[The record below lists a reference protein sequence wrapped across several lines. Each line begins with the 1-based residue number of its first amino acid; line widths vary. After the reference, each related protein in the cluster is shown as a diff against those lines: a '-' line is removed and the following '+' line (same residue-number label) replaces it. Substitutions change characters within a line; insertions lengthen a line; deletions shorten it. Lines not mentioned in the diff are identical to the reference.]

1 MKSKKILSFILSLL
15 IIIGDVGPVL
25 ATSDGIIENNIENT
39 SSIIDTSNQKSEVQL
54 KLEESSNE
62 LEDGLVESEPKE
74 VSVESDFE
82 IVDGIL
88 IKYNGVD
95 TDISI
100 PTGVKEIAN
109 NVFQD
114 KNITSVI
121 FNEELE
127 KIGDYAF
134 ADNTI
139 EEIDFV
145 DSITSIGEGAFRDN
159 KIKSLDT
166 KNVTTIVKSAFQ
178 NNLISDLLFGES
190 LKSIGDYSFAIN
202 NIAEINIGN
211 NVTNFGDNVFLSNN
225 RYVKV
230 ITENDIVP
238 IKEMVEGQFGH
249 VVNPITIKVKYIDK
263 ISREE
268 IIPQKV
274 IGTDFTD
281 EGNIFVINEEVTFY
295 PEKLSGY
302 NTKSPIVFT
311 PDKEGYVLTV
321 EYVPNNIGP
330 TILPGNIGVIA
341 PNTSLNSLENLLLS
355 KAKATDI
362 FGEDV
367 TSTITVDVSNVDTSI
382 EGTYTVTYTAKD
394 ELGNITTLKH
404 DVYVGSDINQY
415 PIGGGWVIGDFTY
428 SNNSV
433 TGLSKQ
439 GKGKLNSL
447 PNGQRKLVL
456 PGFTNQLDKN
466 GKYYIVTDIGY
477 GAFQELNINQV
488 DFSHMDE
495 LQLIRDEAFAGNKL
509 EKLDFSNLKK
519 LKTIGNEAFYNNIIK
534 DLAIENLPELESI
547 GNNAFAQLSLGVY
560 ETIRFENLPKLTT
573 IGDIY
578 FSISNLNANSKSL
591 RSVEFINLPLL
602 NKIPSYGFQS
612 NVLSNLKFKGLDSLT
627 AIGDYAFNGGSYSG
641 YNSSPST
648 TTNKDNK
655 NNVEILDL
663 SGAPNIV
670 TIGDRA
676 FTSLGYR
683 QLNFGDNTKLTTIG
697 NYAFATAKLIDGEA
711 RLLTSVDFSQIP
723 NLKVI
728 EDGAFMSQGLTSL
741 DLSKNN
747 QLIQIGSIGTNK
759 NDYSKGAFLNNDLE
773 SVVFPED
780 GILDTIGDGSFYS
793 HDYNG
798 PHNIIRNIDLSKE
811 TKLKYIGNSAFS
823 NNDAYTLIL
832 PEGGA
837 TSLET
842 IGFRAF
848 HRNSMQEVVI
858 SNQPNLKSIGEQA
871 FFEYNDGSA
880 HIVSLEMINNP
891 SLDTIGN
898 DAFAGNLLEKVYFED
913 MPLLTSLGKDIFD
926 RNPGLAEYDNMV
938 VIYYE
943 PQDETVLSSR
953 ENYLVNPDLI
963 LDSYEWSED
972 DFTYS
977 RSETTGLYSIT
988 GLTQTGATKLIKN
1001 DYKIVFPKTD
1011 SEGNIVEAIEDDVFA
1026 NISIKELDFSKAT
1039 GLKKIGK
1046 SSFKREWG
1054 FEGYKISKITFG
1066 DQSSLEEIGANA
1078 FASNEITDIDLE
1090 NAPSLKNIGDS
1101 AFEFNKISKVDLSN
1115 STLLESI
1122 GKSAF
1127 EGNEIVNLY
1136 FGNSP
1141 NLKSIGQGA
1150 FKSSLQN
1157 LSNDLDLTSLTG
1169 LETIGN
1175 SAFSTSYK
1183 VTNANVGTINLSGLS
1198 NLKTI
1203 GDSAFYK
1210 LYADELIL
1218 DGLSSLETI
1227 GASAFIMNNLISL
1240 DLSDLSS
1247 LKTIGDKAFSGNG
1260 RGSNN
1265 EEVTQNAI
1273 ATIIWPENSSLET
1286 IGAEAFASNKV
1297 RELDLK
1303 SQVNLISIGN
1313 NAFEKNNLT
1322 EVYIKDTIKTLTTPF
1337 GSNMSG
1343 TDGLVL
1349 VKVYTDTGENPN
1361 NLPNELIYTNN
1372 NLNGHIINPKVI
1384 TISYEDEN
1392 GNKLANDV
1400 IHYVNNDTN
1409 TFSAKKLPGY
1419 TLIGEDPVTLTFENG
1434 EKEDTH
1440 TFIYK
1445 VQEIKDYGTIKFD
1458 YNHINVGENYVEFGQ
1473 QMTTEF
1479 SFNISSAE
1487 DVLKDA
1493 TMRIYFDPD
1502 YIDAS
1507 SIAVGK
1513 GETFTA
1519 EVHDGYIDIK
1529 LLDAN
1534 GGTEASTIIT
1544 WKFNKYNTPNNTWVD
1559 LPIELLDSE
1568 GNLVKKPNYSEP
1580 PKIGGYYN
1588 TPYMV
1593 KAASNKQDSLNK
1605 GAAGGVRNMGK
1616 LANTRD
1622 ENGLM
1627 FTYVTE
1633 AEPVTFTFYV
1643 YQTGNVKV
1651 LDRTISEYTIT
1662 DVLPEYTAYIDGEFV
1677 TKRAQFDPLLNPG
1690 WELQDDGIT
1699 LTYTANN
1706 NGSNIVENIPEL
1718 KLSFIGANDLYKIN
1732 NSAKIELVPQD
1743 KPDYENNMVIS
1754 DGVLIY
1760 PGEIKEIVS
1769 NGDGMFKSIQDD
1781 DKYFYDNEIDKSKD
1795 FNWTITFGSNGSDP
1809 VGDITLKDTIDPRMA
1824 YKSIKLDYKR
1834 QLNATFKGFDDLGN
1848 IVDEGTF
1855 ASNLYFPSEEV
1866 YSFEVHITDTNI
1878 DGFSRFNVVSK
1889 LRDITSVS
1897 YNKED
1902 PSMNTFS
1909 NSAYITFTYYK
1920 NNKEKVVNDY
1930 DSASTYINPSVVKV
1944 SPYKTQTYD
1953 SYVSLWD
1960 KGSYE
1965 IGINWSTIVEDD
1977 LYKMKVPI
1985 KNFEMIDVM
1994 PKNMWLS
2001 DDMVQLSKEFSLS
2014 ENAKYEILENYNGQQ
2029 GVTAIKFTADVLR
2042 TDVNKVATIYTEISP
2057 FMNVGYY
2064 RNDVYMKFD
2073 TNDNVEYGKTTV
2085 DFNNNQYMNS
2095 GVGLNLNVAKEMIS
2109 RKFIRTVDKTDQGF
2123 IPTSG
2128 WSTDGVDTPGDSY
2141 FQYMLSIINKTDTD
2155 RVNTG
2160 IYDVFPAIGDY
2171 VIQMND
2177 SGTRNT
2183 RNTEFSNKLV
2193 SISLEGPTSDQFKIQ
2208 YTNEKILMQD
2218 NQLSDDYFETINW
2231 VDEPLSDTTAFR
2243 VIPKEGQLG
2252 RMPKESVFNVLIT
2265 MQAPPFTK
2273 QLQGKKAFNS
2283 FVREDNTTTNQ
2294 LEANIVWNRM
2304 AYPKGDITLTKLS
2317 DEKDDKGKNIPLE
2330 GVEFTLFNTDGSI
2343 ERVAYTDANGLLEIK
2358 DVQIDNYTLVETKV
2372 PEGYTSN
2379 NEAILIS
2386 PTDWYDQYSTKHIFR
2401 IGKVFNYAPWNGQVK
2416 INKVDVNNNPLKG
2429 VEFTLENTTT
2439 KEQFV
2444 GVTDENGYL
2453 EFLYLQKGKYKLK
2466 ETKTLN
2472 GLIPIKD
2479 RQFNI
2484 DYPNKVIDYTSDE
2497 AIVNDEASITLFKLG
2512 LRKPI
2517 DEDKLI
2523 SQYSPNDGTIL
2534 GSYQNP
2540 YSFEIWDVNADK
2552 LVSSRTM
2559 YDSKGISIYL
2569 KTNKLYSIKE
2579 TNISKKD
2586 EYILNTREYIF
2597 MISPDGRLLDENG
2610 REFLFG
2616 NNFYFPNEPKPIYGR
2631 IEMLKEDTNG
2641 DLLEGAQFGIYK
2653 QDIATGNYNP
2663 LLDENGN
2670 HMIATSMEI
2679 GSGTTADP
2687 KRAAAIFDN
2696 LENGNYRVRELKA
2709 PQGYI
2714 KSTSYWDFNINNGSK
2729 GSATEI
2735 ISDSKIIYKFSQ
2747 KVTNKKLDVKI
2758 IKKEYIEKSIT
2769 EERANELIAS
2779 NQFYVKENAGTLF
2792 NVYKPLV
2799 GGNLKFDLYKIT
2811 SSGDEKVLS
2820 NITTKEEGIV
2830 DFKDFLFDE
2839 DYNYKLVETSTFD
2852 KSYMLNESPL
2862 IIDIKSEKAKNSFTG
2877 EILGSIENKKITGRF
2892 TISKYDL
2899 STKTSL
2905 SGIEFT
2911 LYDANKNPIKTL
2923 ITDSSGYAIFSD
2935 LKLGTYYVSETKTVL
2950 GYRLPV
2956 NDMEKV
2962 EITLDNI
2969 NIQKVIYNEKQVLP
2983 VTGSSQ
2989 STIIVVGF
2997 TTMLTIAILLNKKQ
3011 KGEKNETKQ
3020 AK

>member
-1 MKSKKILSFILSLL
+1 MKSRKILSFILALL
-15 IIIGDVGPVL
+15 IIIGNVRPVI
-25 ATSDGIIENNIENT
+25 ASSDNIVENNIEQ
-39 SSIIDTSNQKSEVQL
+39 SSFISDTSNQKSEVQL
-54 KLEESSNE
+54 NLEESSNE
-62 LEDGLVESEPKE
+62 LEDDLVESEAKE
-74 VSVESDFE
+74 VTSESDFE

-100 PTGVKEIAN
+100 PNDVKEIAN

-134 ADNTI
+134 ANNNI

-166 KNVTTIVKSAFQ
+166 KNVTTIGKSAFQ
-178 NNLISDLLFGES
+178 NNLIYDLLFGES

-202 NIAEINIGN
+202 NIAEVNIGN
-211 NVTNFGDNVFLSNN
+211 NVTNFGDNVFVSNN
-225 RYVKV
+225 KYVKI
-230 ITENDIVP
+230 ITENKVVP
-238 IKEMVEGQFGH
+238 TREMVDGQFGH
-249 VVNPITIKVKYIDK
+249 VVNPITIKVKYVDK
-263 ISREE
+263 VKREE

-274 IGTDFTD
+274 LGTDFTN
-281 EGNIFVINEEVTFY
+281 EGNIFVINEETTYY
-295 PEKLSGY
+295 PEEISGY

-311 PDKEGYVLTV
+311 PDKDGYELTV

-341 PNTSLNSLENLLLS
+341 ANTSLTNLENLLLS

-367 TSTITVDVSNVDTSI
+367 TSTITVDVSDVDTSI

-415 PIGGGWVIGDFTY
+415 PIGGGWVVGDFTY

-433 TGLSKQ
+433 TGLSTQ
-439 GKGKLNSL
+439 GKNKLNSM
-447 PNGQRKLVL
+447 PEGQKRVVL

-488 DFSHMDE
+488 DFSNMEE
-495 LQLIRDEAFAGNKL
+495 LQLIRDKAFSENKL

-519 LKTIGNEAFYNNIIK
+519 LKTIGNEAFYKNIIK
-534 DLAIENLPELESI
+534 DLSIENLPELESI
-547 GNNAFAQLSLGVY
+547 GNKAFAQLSRGVY

-573 IGDIY
+573 IGDTY
-578 FSISNLNANSKSL
+578 FSISNSNGNSKSL

-612 NVLSNLKFKGLDSLT
+612 NVLTNLKFEGLESLST
-627 AIGDYAFNGGSYSG
+627 IGDRAFNGGDFYYISDFDGSL
-641 YNSSPST
+641 NT
-648 TTNKDNK
+648 DNK
-655 NNVEILDL
+655 NNVEFLDL
-663 SGAPNIV
+663 SGAPNIE
-670 TIGDRA
+670 TIGNRSFA
-676 FTSLGYR
+676 ALGYR
-683 QLNFGDNTKLTTIG
+683 EINFGDNSKLTKIG
-697 NYAFATAKLIDGEA
+697 NYAFATTKEMNGEPK
-711 RLLTSVDFSQIP
+711 LLTNIDFSQIP
-723 NLKVI
+723 NLKDI
-728 EDGAFMSQGLTSL
+728 GDGAFYNQGLTSL

-747 QLIQIGSIGTNK
+747 KLTEIGILK
-759 NDYSKGAFLNNDLE
+759 NNNSGAYGAFGNNNLE
-773 SVVFPED
+773 SVIFPEN
-780 GILDTIGDGSFYS
+780 GILELIGDNAFASYGRESK
-793 HDYNG
+793 NR
-798 PHNIIRNIDLSKE
+798 IKNIDLSKQ
-811 TKLKYIGNSAFS
+811 THLKYIGAKAFA
-823 NNDAYTLIL
+823 NN
-832 PEGGA
+832 GA
-837 TSLET
+837 TSLTLPEGENSSLES
-842 IGFRAF
+842 IGLMAF
-848 HRNSMQEVVI
+848 EYHNIKSVVI
-858 SNQPNLKSIGEQA
+858 SNQPNLKSIGDYA
-871 FFEYNDGSA
+871 FSGSSKYGKN
-880 HIVSLEMINNP
+880 ILNLEMKNNP
-891 SLDTIGN
+891 LLNDIGER
-898 DAFAGNLLEKVYFED
+898 AFRLNSIKEVYFEN
-913 MPLLTSLGKDIFD
+913 MPMLKLLGRDVFED
-926 RNPGLAEYDNMV
+926 NPGLEEYDNT
-938 VIYYE
+938 VIIHYLPE
-943 PQDETVLSSR
+943 EETVLVSK
-953 ENYLVNPDLI
+953 ENYLVNPDLT
-963 LDSYEWSED
+963 LDSYEWSGE
-972 DFTYS
+972 DFTYTK
-977 RSETTGLYSIT
+977 SETTGLYSIT
-988 GLTQTGATKLIKN
+988 GLTQTGAAKLIKN

-1011 SEGNIVEAIEDDVFA
+1011 PEGNIVEAIEDNAFRTFQ
-1026 NISIKELDFSKAT
+1026 IKELDFSKST
-1039 GLKKIGK
+1039 GLKRIGK
-1046 SSFKREWG
+1046 YSFDPESNFNG
-1054 FEGYKISKITFG
+1054 HKITKVTFG
-1066 DQSSLEEIGANA
+1066 DQSALEEIGKFA
-1078 FASNEITDIDLE
+1078 FREQEISEIDFE
-1090 NAPSLKNIGDS
+1090 NTSKLKNIGES
-1101 AFEFNKISKVDLSN
+1101 AFESNNIIKVDLSN
-1115 STLLESI
+1115 SPLLESI
-1122 GKSAF
+1122 GISAF
-1127 EGNEIVNLY
+1127 EYNDIENLY
-1136 FGNSP
+1136 FGDSP
-1141 NLKSIGQGA
+1141 NLKSIEKYA
-1150 FKSSLQN
+1150 FLNS
-1157 LSNDLDLTSLTG
+1157 LSNLINDIDLTG
-1169 LETIGN
+1169 LTGLQIIGN
-1175 SAFSTSYK
+1175 SAFSLGNTFSNENK
-1183 VTNANVGTINLSGLS
+1183 VTIDLSGLS
-1198 NLKTI
+1198 NLTTI
-1203 GDSAFYK
+1203 GSNAFYNFNAENLILEGLSGIETIGKSAFY
-1210 LYADELIL
+1210 
-1218 DGLSSLETI
+1218 
-1227 GASAFIMNNLISL
+1227 NNNFISL

-1247 LKTIGDKAFSGNG
+1247 LKTIGDLAFSHYITSTGN
-1260 RGSNN
+1260 SI
-1265 EEVTQNAI
+1265 ES
-1273 ATIIWPENSSLET
+1273 IIWPENSSLET
-1286 IGAEAFASNKV
+1286 IGVQAFSDNKLTQ
-1297 RELDLK
+1297 LDLR
-1303 SQVNLISIGN
+1303 SQEKLISIGN
-1313 NAFEKNNLT
+1313 DAFGNNNLT
-1322 EVYIKDTIKTLTTPF
+1322 IVYINDTIENLTNPF
-1337 GSNMSG
+1337 GGNRD
-1343 TDGLVL
+1343 TIDGLVL

-1361 NLPNELIYTNN
+1361 NLPDELIYTNK

-1392 GNKLANDV
+1392 GNKLADDV
-1400 IHYVNNDTN
+1400 IHYVNDDTN
-1409 TFSAKKLPGY
+1409 TFSAKKIPGY
-1419 TLIGEDPVTLTFENG
+1419 TLISEDPVTLTFENG

-1473 QMTTEF
+1473 HMTTEF

-1487 DVLKDA
+1487 DVLKNA
-1493 TMRIYFDPD
+1493 TMRIYFDPE

-1507 SIAVGK
+1507 SIVIAK
-1513 GETFTA
+1513 GETFTS
-1519 EVHDGYIDIK
+1519 EIHDGYIDIK
-1529 LLDAN
+1529 LLDTN
-1534 GGTEASTIIT
+1534 GGTEASAVIT

-1580 PKIGGYYN
+1580 PKIGGYYK

-1593 KAASNKQDSLNK
+1593 KAASNKQDSSNK

-1616 LANTRD
+1616 LANARD

-1627 FTYVTE
+1627 FTYITE

-1651 LDRTISEYTIT
+1651 LDRTIAEYAIT

-1718 KLSFIGANDLYKIN
+1718 KLSFIGANDLYKVN

-1760 PGEIKEIVS
+1760 PGEIKDIVS
-1769 NGDGMFKSIQDD
+1769 NGDGMYKSIQDD
-1781 DKYFYDNEIDKSKD
+1781 DVYFFDNEVDKSKE
-1795 FNWTITFGSNGSDP
+1795 FNWTIYFSSRGNNP
-1809 VGDITLKDTIDPRMA
+1809 VGDITLTDTIDPRMS
-1824 YKSIKLDYKR
+1824 YKSIELAYSR
-1834 QLNATFKGFDDLGN
+1834 QLNATFKGFDNEGN
-1848 IVDEGTF
+1848 IIEEGKF
-1855 ASNLYFPSEEV
+1855 ASNKYFPSEEV
-1866 YSFEVHITDTNI
+1866 YSFEVHIEDTNI
-1878 DGFSRFNVVSK
+1878 EAFNLINVTSK
-1889 LRDITSVS
+1889 LRDVNIVS
-1897 YNKED
+1897 YDKENTNMNIFENKA
-1902 PSMNTFS
+1902 SIS
-1909 NSAYITFTYYK
+1909 FTYYK
-1920 NNKEKVVNDY
+1920 DNAEIKVTGNDT
-1930 DSASTYINPSVVKV
+1930 ARTYLNPSIVKV
-1944 SPYKTQTYD
+1944 SPYKTQTYN
-1953 SYVSLWD
+1953 SYATLWD
-1960 KGSYE
+1960 KGSYD

-1977 LYKMKVPI
+1977 LDKMKVPI

-1994 PKNMWLS
+1994 PRNMWLS

-2057 FMNVGYY
+2057 FMYTGYY
-2064 RNDVYMKFD
+2064 RNDVYLKFD
-2073 TNDNVEYGKTTV
+2073 KTDKVEYGQSTV
-2085 DFNNNQYMNS
+2085 NFNDQQYMND
-2095 GVGLNLNVAKEMIS
+2095 GVSVYLNVAKEMIS

-2183 RNTEFSNKLV
+2183 RNTEFANKLV

-2330 GVEFTLFNTDGSI
+2330 GVEFTLFNMDGSI

-2372 PEGYTSN
+2372 PEGYTSD

-2386 PTDWYDQYSTKHIFR
+2386 PTNWYNQYSTKHIFK
-2401 IGKVFNYAPWNGQVK
+2401 IGNVFNYAPWNGKVK

-2453 EFLYLQKGKYKLK
+2453 EFSYLQKGSYKLS
-2466 ETKTLN
+2466 ETMPIN
-2472 GLIPIKD
+2472 GLYPMSSKIFEI
-2479 RQFNI
+2479 N
-2484 DYPNKVIDYTSDE
+2484 YPNKVIDFTGDNS
-2497 AIVNDEASITLFKLG
+2497 IVNNRANIKLFKLG
-2512 LRKPI
+2512 LNNPI

-2523 SQYSPNDGTIL
+2523 SQYSPSDGKIL
-2534 GSYQNP
+2534 GYINRP
-2540 YSFEIWDVNADK
+2540 YTFEIWDVNANK
-2552 LVSSRTM
+2552 KVYTSRLE
-2559 YDSKGISIYL
+2559 SQNGNLIYL
-2569 KTNKLYSIKE
+2569 DTNKLYSIKE
-2579 TNISKKD
+2579 TKISGND
-2586 EYILNTREYIF
+2586 EYILNPREYKF
-2597 MISPDGRLLDENG
+2597 MLSPDGRLLDENG
-2610 REFLFG
+2610 GEFLFG
-2616 NNFYFPNEPKPIYGR
+2616 NNLYFPNELKPIYGR
-2631 IEMLKEDTNG
+2631 IEMVKEDSNG
-2641 DLLEGAQFGIYK
+2641 TMLEGAEFGLYK
-2653 QDIATGNYNP
+2653 YDISTGQYNP
-2663 LLDENGN
+2663 VLDEDGN
-2670 HMIATSMEI
+2670 HITSISTEI
-2679 GSGTTADP
+2679 GTGTKTDP
-2687 KRAAAIFDN
+2687 FRAAATFDN
-2696 LENGNYRVRELKA
+2696 LENGSYRIRELKA
-2709 PQGYI
+2709 PQGYT

-2735 ISDSKIIYKFSQ
+2735 ISESKIIYKFSQ

-2769 EERANELIAS
+2769 EERADELIS
-2779 NQFYVKENAGTLF
+2779 LNQSYVKEKEGSLF

-2811 SSGDEKVLS
+2811 PNGDEKILS
-2820 NITTKEEGIV
+2820 DITTKDGGIV
-2830 DFKDFLFDE
+2830 DFKGFAFDE

-2852 KSYMLNESPL
+2852 NTYKLNETPL
-2862 IIDIKSEKAKNSFTG
+2862 IIDIKSEKVKNSFTG

-2911 LYDANKNPIKTL
+2911 LYDADKKPIKTL
-2923 ITDSSGYAIFSD
+2923 ITDNSGYAIFSD